1 MDDDEKKD
9 VDQKKEAF
17 DQGHSELSK
26 PDLSPSPVELPQ
38 KAAEE
43 PSPPPVEAPKK
54 ARKAPAAKRAPK
66 KAPVEAAVEPPR
78 LAPASPRLQPMFF
91 VELGTTLKQMRHAE
105 RAHRISSLKIA

>member
-17 DQGHSELSK
+17 DAG
-26 PDLSPSPVELPQ
+26 PRSPS
-38 KAAEE
+38 
-43 PSPPPVEAPKK
+43 PVEAPKK
-54 ARKAPAAKRAPK
+54 ARKAPK
-66 KAPVEAAVEPPR
+66 KAPVEAAVEAPVEAAVEPP
-78 LAPASPRLQPMFF
+78 PRLQPMFF